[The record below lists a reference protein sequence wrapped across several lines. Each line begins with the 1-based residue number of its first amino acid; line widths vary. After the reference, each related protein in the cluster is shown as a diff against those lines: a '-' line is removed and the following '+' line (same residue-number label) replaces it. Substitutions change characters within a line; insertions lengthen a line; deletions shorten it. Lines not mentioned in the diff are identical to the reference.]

1 VVRSGP
7 WKFIAACA
15 EKTAVVKRTAFLG
28 MGAGAATLAALSPE
42 AQASVTPLAPN
53 GGSALVLTG
62 GGARGAYQAGAIIGL
77 ADHLGLHDGEPFEY
91 EMIAGTSI
99 GALNGYYVATAQ
111 YSRLRKLWQEIPA
124 RRVFR
129 LKPQFA
135 KIPVESSG
143 VGTRFAQA
151 LALALGLLTTERG
164 ALDRSI
170 LSSLLD
176 ELIDPRL
183 PVHIPLCWSAT
194 NLTRGSG
201 EVFYLPATTGP
212 GLERQARVDR
222 LLDSRARLQ
231 RKPRLAQGEILHDA
245 LLASVLLPIVFDPVA
260 IPSEDVPPRIEEYV
274 DGGIV
279 NNAAIGIAQRV
290 ATLVQVIGCDTFQHE
305 DETYRNGLDLAMG
318 CFGIMQRTVT
328 LYATSLAFA
337 ESIIVSDDPKAA
349 KSSGF
354 ADESLPLRIEYIL
367 PEKLLPGDVADFDNA
382 PAIEHMLERGYDDAL
397 RGWEYFQP
405 SLFLTN
411 I

>member
-1 VVRSGP
+1 
-7 WKFIAACA
+7 
-15 EKTAVVKRTAFLG
+15 
-28 MGAGAATLAALSPE
+28 
-42 AQASVTPLAPN
+42 
-53 GGSALVLTG
+53 
-62 GGARGAYQAGAIIGL
+62 
-77 ADHLGLHDGEPFEY
+77 
-91 EMIAGTSI
+91 MIAGTSI

-111 YSRLRKLWQEIPA
+111 YSRLHKLWREIPA

-129 LKPQFA
+129 LKPQYA

-151 LALALGLLTTERG
+151 VALALSLLTNERG

-170 LSSLLD
+170 LSNLLD
-176 ELIDPRL
+176 ELIDDKL

-194 NLTRGSG
+194 NLTRGAG
-201 EVFYLPATTGP
+201 DVFYLPATTDA
-212 GLERQARVDR
+212 GLERQARVDL
-222 LLDSRARLQ
+222 LLDSRARHQ
-231 RKPRLAQGEILHDA
+231 RKPRLAQGAILHDA
-245 LLASVLLPIVFDPVA
+245 LLASVLLPIAFDPVA
-260 IPSEDVPPRIEEYV
+260 IPSEDDPSRIEEFV

-290 ATLVQVIGCDTFQHE
+290 ATLVQVIGCDTYVHE

-349 KSSGF
+349 KATGF

-367 PEKLLPGDVADFDNA
+367 PEDQLPGDVADFDNA
-382 PAIEHMLERGYDDAL
+382 PAIEEMLERGYDDAR
-397 RGWEYFQP
+397 RGWEFFRP